1 MGTAM
6 QHLRTLQM
14 DKYNRQNAMTD
25 EFRSSEIGRL
35 NDSIS
40 SIQNNPML
48 SEDEKSGKIQAA
60 RSQILGM
67 YTPALG
73 KKRVAQL
80 QQQYGLTPAAPQQGT
95 VPAQPPTQFTAPPL
109 QGESLGIPV
118 DNGQGGTEGVP
129 LGAPGGTFPTIDLPG
144 KQAQP
149 ISNTPATV
157 SDTLAA
163 GHKQQYIPVTLA
175 NGTTMMLPQNL
186 AGHLIATQ
194 ESNAGKRGIA
204 ELKANSTEDIAGQNR
219 DSRESIANQNRDSRE
234 SMAANKAAKPA
245 NRDDQAIAIM
255 QRQFEAKNPSLT
267 PDQSYKMAYD
277 KWVQET
283 KVNPRVQGY
292 SALTNM
298 RVMPAVDPNNPENV
312 IPMHAGDAVKQGVSL
327 PASIPF
333 QTTKALQ
340 KTAIAGKMG
349 ETLTAFNIAIKH
361 TDQLLSAATALDNGD
376 LQLANRIGN
385 AWATATGSPAPT
397 EFNGI
402 RNAVAGEIAKA
413 FKGAGAS
420 DQEIKQIVDTINQSQ
435 SPQQLIGVA
444 NQYRTALGSKRDV
457 LKQQYEQGLQGQP
470 NFGEANA
477 APPTAP
483 ATPGGLKAKAN
494 AIQSGYVRIQDSK
507 GGLHDIPKQNL
518 PAAQK
523 RDPGLKVINQ

>member
-14 DKYNRQNAMTD
+14 DKYNRQNKMTD
-25 EFRSSEIGRL
+25 EFQSSEIGRL
-35 NDSIS
+35 NDAIT

-95 VPAQPPTQFTAPPL
+95 VPAQPETQFTAPPL

-118 DNGQGGTEGVP
+118 DSGQGGTESVP

-149 ISNTPATV
+149 IANTPATV

-186 AGHLIATQ
+186 AGHLITTQ

-204 ELKANSTEDIAGQNR
+204 ELNANSREDIAGQNR

-234 SMAANKAAKPA
+234 SMASDKATKPQ
-245 NRDDQAIAIM
+245 NRDDRYIAITSKPAA
-255 QRQFEAKNPSLT
+255 QWTPEEAAYVKG
-267 PDQSYKMAYD
+267 YK
-277 KWVQET
+277 QLIQT
-283 KVNPRVQGY
+283 KTTDPRVAGY
-292 SALTNM
+292 HELNAG
-298 RVMPAVDPNNPENV
+298 RPKDVVNPENPNEV
-312 IPMHAGDAVKQGVSL
+312 IPVPAGVAMKNHMAT
-327 PASIPF
+327 PASISF
-333 QTTKALQ
+333 QVNKALD
-340 KTAIAGKMG
+340 KYMIAGKGG
-349 ETLTAFNIAIKH
+349 ESLNYFNTAISH
-361 TDQLLSAATALDNGD
+361 LDQLGSVAGALNNGD
-376 LQLANRIGN
+376 TQLFNKLGQS
-385 AWATATGSPAPT
+385 WAQQTGSSAPT
-397 EFNGI
+397 NFDDV
-402 RNAVAGEIAKA
+402 RAAVIGEIAKTFEGKA
-413 FKGAGAS
+413 ATKGEIDALTAGLNRA
-420 DQEIKQIVDTINQSQ
+420 Q
-435 SPQQLIGVA
+435 SPDQLVDGIA
-444 NQYRTALGSKRDV
+444 QFTKLMKSKRDAI
-457 LKQQYEQGLQGQP
+457 KQQYVQGRAGQP
-470 NFGEANA
+470 NFGDNTTPPA
-477 APPTAP
+477 APV
-483 ATPGGLKAKAN
+483 TPGGLKAKAN